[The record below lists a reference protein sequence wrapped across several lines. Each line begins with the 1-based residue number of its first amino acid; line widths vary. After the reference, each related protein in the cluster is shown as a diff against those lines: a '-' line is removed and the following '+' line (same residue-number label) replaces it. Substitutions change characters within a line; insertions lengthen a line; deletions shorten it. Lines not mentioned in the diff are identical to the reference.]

1 VPDRTHLRQAIAHLA
16 AIDRPSAS
24 PGEHEAAQWIA
35 AQLAEFGADVRVE
48 EERAH
53 GGYWFP
59 LGVPN
64 ALAGAAGL
72 LARRGGARSRV
83 LAAALGAFAAAA
95 IWDDVGGGKLW
106 FRRRFLPSR
115 PTWNVVAETGD
126 PDAERTLVLVA
137 HHDAAHWGL
146 LFHPGV
152 LPLVDRLFPGL
163 LARTNTS
170 PPLMAPVI
178 AGPLLIAL
186 GALAGRRRALSWGSA
201 FALGSV
207 ATFAEIGA
215 RDAVPGANDNLT
227 GVATLLGLAT
237 ELAERPL
244 EGLRVLLVSTGSEEG
259 FMEGMQA
266 FARRHF
272 PSLPPERTH
281 VVCVDTVGS
290 PQLTLIEGEGMLRMR
305 DYPDGFKTLVQ
316 ECARACGVELGR
328 GLRFRNATDGLIA
341 LRAGYPTVAI
351 GSVTELKVPANYHWP
366 TDTAENVDHDRVGD
380 AVTLCTAIARRLART
395 YAPAAPG
402 SSSVRA

>member
-16 AIDRPSAS
+16 AIERPSAS
-24 PGEHEAAQWIA
+24 PGEHEAARWIA
-35 AQLAEFGADVRVE
+35 AQLAEFGCSVEVE

-72 LARRGGARSRV
+72 LARRGGVRNRA
-83 LAAALGAFAAAA
+83 LAAAVGAFAAAA
-95 IWDDVGGGKLW
+95 IWDDVGGGELW

-115 PTWNVVAETGD
+115 PTWNVVAEIGD
-126 PDAERTLVLVA
+126 PQAERTVVFVA
-137 HHDAAHWGL
+137 HHDAAHWSL

-152 LPLVDRLFPGL
+152 LPLVDRLAPGL
-163 LARTNTS
+163 LARSNTS

-178 AGPLLIAL
+178 AGPLLVAL
-186 GALAGRRRALSWGSA
+186 GALIGRRRPVTAGTVL
-201 FALGSV
+201 ALGSA

-227 GVATLLGLAT
+227 GVATLIGLAT
-237 ELAERPL
+237 ELAERPV

-272 PSLPPERTH
+272 PKLPPTRTH

-290 PQLTLIEGEGMLRMR
+290 PHLTLIEGEGMLRMR
-305 DYPDGFKTLVQ
+305 DYPDDFKDLV
-316 ECARACGVELGR
+316 EACASESGVELWR
-328 GLRFRNATDGLIA
+328 GLRLRNATDGLIA
-341 LRAGYPTVAI
+341 LRAGYPTTAI
-351 GSVTELKVPANYHWP
+351 GSVTRLKVPANYHWP
-366 TDTAENVDHDRVGD
+366 SDTAENVDHGSVSD
-380 AVTLCTAIARRLART
+380 AVTLCTAIARKLAAT
-395 YAPAAPG
+395 TADQAAP
-402 SSSVRA
+402 SAASA

>member
-1 VPDRTHLRQAIAHLA
+1 VPDRRHLRDAIVHLA

-24 PGEHEAAQWIA
+24 AGEREAAQWIA
-35 AQLAEFGADVRVE
+35 AQLSEFGCSARIE

-72 LARRGGARSRV
+72 LARRGGRGAR
-83 LAAALGAFAAAA
+83 AAAVALGALAAAA
-95 IWDDVGGGKLW
+95 IWDDVGGGSLW

-126 PDAERTLVLVA
+126 VAAERTVVFVA

-152 LPLVDRLFPGL
+152 LPLVDRLAPGL
-163 LARTNTS
+163 LERTDTS

-178 AGPLLIAL
+178 AGPILVAL
-186 GALAGRRRALSWGSA
+186 GALAGRDRPLATGTVLGLGSA
-201 FALGSV
+201 

-227 GVATLLGLAT
+227 GVATLIGLAT
-237 ELAERPL
+237 ELAEQPL

-272 PSLPPERTH
+272 RSLDPDRTH

-290 PQLTLIEGEGMLRMR
+290 PELTLIEGEGMLRMR
-305 DYPDGFKTLVQ
+305 DYPDDFKDLVAG
-316 ECARACGVELGR
+316 CARAAGVHLRR
-328 GLRFRNATDGLIA
+328 GLRLRNATDGLIA
-341 LRAGYPTVAI
+341 LRAGYPTTAI
-351 GSVTELKVPANYHWP
+351 GSVTRLKVPANYHWP
-366 TDTAENVDHDRVGD
+366 TDTAENVDHGSVAD
-380 AVTLCTAIARRLART
+380 AVTLCTAIARKLAGV
-395 YAPAAPG
+395 PAAAA
-402 SSSVRA
+402 SAA